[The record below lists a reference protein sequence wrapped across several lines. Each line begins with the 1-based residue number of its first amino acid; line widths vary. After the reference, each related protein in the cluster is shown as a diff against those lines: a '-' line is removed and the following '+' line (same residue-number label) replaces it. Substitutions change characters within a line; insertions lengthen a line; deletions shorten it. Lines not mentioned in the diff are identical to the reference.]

1 LDNKQN
7 FLEELKNQYG
17 REFEIKN
24 SLETKANYNLAASG
38 IIVGLLFTFGATLL
52 EPSKTMPDIQW
63 FVVLLLLSIG
73 VFVISIFCSVL
84 ALRIKDY
91 YFAFLPKY
99 FYVDKDTFNEDKKNE
114 YKNMDHNLYLTKMI
128 DIYLRANMYNYTE
141 NEHKAKRIEI
151 AHWLFVGGIGLI
163 LITILF
169 YSLNT
174 ILK

>member
-1 LDNKQN
+1 MDNKQN

-17 REFEIKN
+17 KEFEIKN

-52 EPSKTMPDIQW
+52 EPSKTLPDILG
-63 FVVLLLLSIG
+63 FVALLLLSIG
-73 VFVISIFCSVL
+73 VFVISILCSVL

-99 FYVDKDTFNEDKKNE
+99 FYVDKDTFNEEKKNE

-163 LITILF
+163 LITIVF
-169 YSLNT
+169 YSLNN